1 MSVGPILT
9 LGLGAF
15 TGGGVQYL
23 PTLGYG
29 TNATPPPPPAD
40 TDVIRN
46 FSLRNWRKWK
56 RDDLEEGRLP
66 EELRQE
72 ADQAVAE
79 AVNAAAELVAKRVEP
94 ENAIAVQMQAR
105 ETYEEVFK
113 QAYREEYVASIVA
126 ENWKADMRKM
136 RRRRIKMLLLMN

>member
-15 TGGGVQYL
+15 TDGGVQFL

-29 TNATPPPPPAD
+29 TSGTPPVPPAD
-40 TDVIRN
+40 DDVIRN

-56 RDDLEEGRLP
+56 RDDLEKGSLP

-72 ADQAVAE
+72 ADQAIAE
-79 AVNAAAELVAKRVEP
+79 AVNAAAELIAKRVEP

-105 ETYEEVFK
+105 EAYDEAFR
-113 QAYREEYVASIVA
+113 QAYREEYVASVVA
-126 ENWKADMRKM
+126 ELWKEDMRKM
-136 RRRRIKMLLLMN
+136 RRRRIKTLLLMN

>member
-1 MSVGPILT
+1 MNLAHQVLFNFFH
-9 LGLGAF
+9 GA
-15 TGGGVQYL
+15 TYSD
-23 PTLGYG
+23 
-29 TNATPPPPPAD
+29 APPPVD
-40 TDVIRN
+40 DDVIRN

-72 ADQAVAE
+72 ADTAVAE

-105 ETYEEVFK
+105 EIYDEAYRK
-113 QAYREEYVASIVA
+113 AYREEYVASVVA
-126 ENWKADMRKM
+126 ELWKEDMRKM
-136 RRRRIKMLLLMN
+136 RRRRIKTLLLMN